1 MAFDFKKEY
10 KEFYMP
16 KNKPSIVTVPPMNYI
31 AVRGKGDP
39 NAEVGDKAKT
49 GQQIRLL
56 MGVAR
61 APRPQAPRAPRT
73 EMEKR
78 GVTVRDVKNALSL
91 ACVQSVYHWLD
102 GQSMPT
108 LDNLYAL
115 SDLLEVPMDMLVCGN
130 RRYDPEKDIPEGA
143 ERLFRYYRLIQDCM
157 AA

>member
-1 MAFDFKKEY
+1 M
-10 KEFYMP
+10 
-16 KNKPSIVTVPPMNYI
+16 TI
-31 AVRGKGDP
+31 AIDKVR
-39 NAEVGDKAKT
+39 T

-56 MGVAR
+56 M
-61 APRPQAPRAPRT
+61 
-73 EMEKR
+73 ENR

-115 SDLLEVPMDMLVCGN
+115 SDLLEVPMDMLVYGN
-130 RRYDPEKDIPEGA
+130 RRYDPNKNIPEGA
-143 ERLFRYYRLIQDCM
+143 ERLFRYYRLIQECM

>member
-1 MAFDFKKEY
+1 M
-10 KEFYMP
+10 
-16 KNKPSIVTVPPMNYI
+16 TI
-31 AVRGKGDP
+31 AIDKVR
-39 NAEVGDKAKT
+39 T

-56 MGVAR
+56 
-61 APRPQAPRAPRT
+61 
-73 EMEKR
+73 MEKR

-115 SDLLEVPMDMLVCGN
+115 SDLLKVPMDMLVYGH
-130 RRYDPEKDIPEGA
+130 RRYDPNKNIPEGA
-143 ERLFRYYRLIQDCM
+143 ERLFRDYRLIQECM

>member
-1 MAFDFKKEY
+1 M
-10 KEFYMP
+10 
-16 KNKPSIVTVPPMNYI
+16 TI
-31 AVRGKGDP
+31 AI
-39 NAEVGDKAKT
+39 DKVKT

-56 MGVAR
+56 
-61 APRPQAPRAPRT
+61 
-73 EMEKR
+73 MEKR

-115 SDLLEVPMDMLVCGN
+115 SDLLKVPMDMLVYGN
-130 RRYDPEKDIPEGA
+130 RCYDRNKNIPEGA
-143 ERLFRYYRLIQDCM
+143 ERLFRYYRLIQECM

>member
-1 MAFDFKKEY
+1 M
-10 KEFYMP
+10 
-16 KNKPSIVTVPPMNYI
+16 TI
-31 AVRGKGDP
+31 AIDKVR
-39 NAEVGDKAKT
+39 T

-56 MGVAR
+56 
-61 APRPQAPRAPRT
+61 
-73 EMEKR
+73 MEKR

-115 SDLLEVPMDMLVCGN
+115 SDLLKVPMDMLVCGN
-130 RRYDPEKDIPEGA
+130 RRYDSNKNIPEGA
-143 ERLFRYYRLIQDCM
+143 ERLFRYYRLIQECM

>member
-1 MAFDFKKEY
+1 M
-10 KEFYMP
+10 
-16 KNKPSIVTVPPMNYI
+16 TI
-31 AVRGKGDP
+31 AIDKVR
-39 NAEVGDKAKT
+39 T

-56 MGVAR
+56 
-61 APRPQAPRAPRT
+61 
-73 EMEKR
+73 MEKR

-115 SDLLEVPMDMLVCGN
+115 SDLLEVPMDMLV
-130 RRYDPEKDIPEGA
+130 RYDPNKNIPERA
-143 ERLFRYYRLIQDCM
+143 ERLFRYYRLIQECM

>member
-1 MAFDFKKEY
+1 M
-10 KEFYMP
+10 
-16 KNKPSIVTVPPMNYI
+16 TI
-31 AVRGKGDP
+31 AIDKVR
-39 NAEVGDKAKT
+39 T

-56 MGVAR
+56 
-61 APRPQAPRAPRT
+61 
-73 EMEKR
+73 MEKR

-115 SDLLEVPMDMLVCGN
+115 SDLLKVPMDMLVYAN
-130 RRYDPEKDIPEGA
+130 RRYDPNKNIPEGA
-143 ERLFRYYRLIQDCM
+143 ERLFRYYRLIQECM

>member
-1 MAFDFKKEY
+1 M
-10 KEFYMP
+10 
-16 KNKPSIVTVPPMNYI
+16 TI
-31 AVRGKGDP
+31 AI
-39 NAEVGDKAKT
+39 DKVKT

-56 MGVAR
+56 
-61 APRPQAPRAPRT
+61 
-73 EMEKR
+73 MEKR

-115 SDLLEVPMDMLVCGN
+115 SDLLKVPMDMLVYRN
-130 RRYDPEKDIPEGA
+130 RRYDPNKNIPEGA
-143 ERLFRYYRLIQDCM
+143 KRLFRYYRLIQECM

>member
-1 MAFDFKKEY
+1 M
-10 KEFYMP
+10 
-16 KNKPSIVTVPPMNYI
+16 TI
-31 AVRGKGDP
+31 AIDKVR
-39 NAEVGDKAKT
+39 T

-56 MGVAR
+56 
-61 APRPQAPRAPRT
+61 
-73 EMEKR
+73 MEKR

-115 SDLLEVPMDMLVCGN
+115 SDLLKVPMDMLVYGN
-130 RRYDPEKDIPEGA
+130 NKNIPEGA
-143 ERLFRYYRLIQDCM
+143 ERLFRYYRLIQECM

>member
-1 MAFDFKKEY
+1 MTTT
-10 KEFYMP
+10 
-16 KNKPSIVTVPPMNYI
+16 I
-31 AVRGKGDP
+31 
-39 NAEVGDKAKT
+39 DKAKT

-56 MGVAR
+56 MD
-61 APRPQAPRAPRT
+61 
-73 EMEKR
+73 KR

-115 SDLLEVPMDMLVCGN
+115 SDLLKVPMDMLVCGN
-130 RRYDPEKDIPEGA
+130 RRYDPGMYVPKGA
-143 ERLFRYYRLIQDCM
+143 ERLLRYYRMIQDCM

>member
-1 MAFDFKKEY
+1 MTGLFISIIIPAKALRIQLQKERR
-10 KEFYMP
+10 
-16 KNKPSIVTVPPMNYI
+16 IVMTTI
-31 AVRGKGDP
+31 
-39 NAEVGDKAKT
+39 DKAKT

-56 MGVAR
+56 
-61 APRPQAPRAPRT
+61 
-73 EMEKR
+73 MEKR

-115 SDLLEVPMDMLVCGN
+115 SDLLKVPMDMLVYGN
-130 RRYDPEKDIPEGA
+130 RRYDPNKNIPEGA
-143 ERLFRYYRLIQDCM
+143 ERLFRYYRLIQECM

>member
-1 MAFDFKKEY
+1 MTSRFIAAIISAKALRIKRQKERR
-10 KEFYMP
+10 
-16 KNKPSIVTVPPMNYI
+16 IVMTPTI
-31 AVRGKGDP
+31 
-39 NAEVGDKAKT
+39 DKAKT

-56 MGVAR
+56 
-61 APRPQAPRAPRT
+61 
-73 EMEKR
+73 MEKR

-108 LDNLYAL
+108 IDNLYAL
-115 SDLLEVPMDMLVCGN
+115 SELLKVPMDMLVCGN
-130 RRYDPEKDIPEGA
+130 RRYDQRKNIPAGA

>member
-1 MAFDFKKEY
+1 MT
-10 KEFYMP
+10 P
-16 KNKPSIVTVPPMNYI
+16 TI
-31 AVRGKGDP
+31 
-39 NAEVGDKAKT
+39 DKAKT

-56 MGVAR
+56 M
-61 APRPQAPRAPRT
+61 
-73 EMEKR
+73 EKR
-78 GVTVRDVKNALSL
+78 GVTVRDVKDALSL

-115 SDLLEVPMDMLVCGN
+115 NELLKVPMDMLVCGN
-130 RRYDPEKDIPEGA
+130 RRYDPKMNIPAGA